1 MYSQLHN
8 IWRSRRRK
16 FMLHRHK
23 LKMCSLYITMKLRI
37 LGKSFVLKKCQIGKM
52 GNTAKCYDKLS
63 LRFLDYLLT
72 VFFLCIRRE
81 YH

>member
-8 IWRSRRRK
+8 IWRSRRKK
-16 FMLHRHK
+16 FMLHRHN
-23 LKMCSLYITMKLRI
+23 LKMCSLYITMKF
-37 LGKSFVLKKCQIGKM
+37 FVLKKCQIGKM
-52 GNTAKCYDKLS
+52 GNTAKFYDKLS

-72 VFFLCIRRE
+72 VFFLCIPRE